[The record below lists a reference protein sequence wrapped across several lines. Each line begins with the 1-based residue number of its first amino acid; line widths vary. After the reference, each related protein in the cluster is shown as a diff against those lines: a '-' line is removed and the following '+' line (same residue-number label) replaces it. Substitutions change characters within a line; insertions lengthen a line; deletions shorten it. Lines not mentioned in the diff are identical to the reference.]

1 MTLSELEQ
9 KLINAK
15 VPADMYSLEGGMKN
29 GTYCIEQT
37 DNEWCVY
44 YASGG
49 KKTVLDTAG
58 SLEAA
63 YDSLWNAIS
72 VKQEFHNLARIAN
85 HKRSWTGFWV
95 SGTLFGLIFAG
106 LGAVNLYVYIN
117 DPTKAAPLPVSI
129 FFMLMGLCM
138 IGPVAGTMANMNIKK
153 KTFIY
158 DFMNDDMTS
167 VYSDREGAAKA
178 LWKLV
183 KHFMER
189 ETLWSKYKLKYS
201 REWLMWYSKELE
213 KYL

>member
-37 DNEWCVY
+37 GNEWCVY

-106 LGAVNLYVYIN
+106 LGALNLYVYIN